1 MLSRKRKS
9 EKEILDYYQFN
20 APESAISS
28 ASYEQVILQNFMKN
42 LSGLKKLSVLDF
54 GCGKGNNLAI
64 LSKLFAKV
72 VAVDV
77 SQKAIE
83 AAKSRYKSLKNVKFF
98 KYDGGRLPFSDK
110 QFDFVIACEVL
121 EHVADLEATFREL
134 DRVLKRRGYIF
145 ISCPNYWNIRGLTK
159 GILDFFMG
167 EGAWDPGRAHVGGYE
182 RFMTPQKVFSLL
194 KKYKVLR
201 TAGSDY
207 GTAWS
212 LPMIRPY
219 PLKFEPFF
227 QIKLGQYN
235 FIKYFGMNFYVL
247 ATKS

>member
-1 MLSRKRKS
+1 MLWRKRK
-9 EKEILDYYQFN
+9 KEEDILKYYKFS
-20 APESAISS
+20 APNSAIDSPPYQRVLLKTFLS
-28 ASYEQVILQNFMKN
+28 N

-64 LSKLFAKV
+64 LSKLFAIV
-72 VAVDV
+72 VAIDV
-77 SQKAIE
+77 SQKAID
-83 AAKSRYKSLKNVKFF
+83 AAKRNHKSFKKISYL
-98 KYDGGRLPFSDK
+98 KYDGGRLPFSEA

-121 EHVADLEATFREL
+121 EHVANLESTFREL
-134 DRVLKRRGYIF
+134 NRVLKPGGYIF
-145 ISCPNYWNIRGLTK
+145 ISVPNYWNIRGVTK
-159 GILDFFMG
+159 GILDFLMG

-182 RFMTPQKVFSLL
+182 RFMTPNKVLSLL
-194 KKYKVLR
+194 KNYKILR

-212 LPMIRPY
+212 FPMVRFY

-247 ATKS
+247 ARKG